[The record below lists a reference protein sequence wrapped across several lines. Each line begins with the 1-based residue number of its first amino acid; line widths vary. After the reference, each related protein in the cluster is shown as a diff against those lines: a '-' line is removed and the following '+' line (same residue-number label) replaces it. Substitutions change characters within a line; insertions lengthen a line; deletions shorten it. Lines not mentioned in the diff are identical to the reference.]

1 MHRSCIIIIVLD
13 QSYEN
18 DSLLLWQIPKLF
30 VGRPRGHIQSAYR
43 HEGAI
48 YMIYGLDVMRKNSE
62 YIATSFKRSPQKRTA
77 QRCP

>member
-18 DSLLLWQIPKLF
+18 DSQFLWQIPKLF

-43 HEGAI
+43 HEGD
-48 YMIYGLDVMRKNSE
+48 IYGLDVMRKNRE
-62 YIATSFKRSPQKRTA
+62 YIATSFKRSPQNRTA